1 MEGLIMAGQLILG
14 LSILVTLHEFGHY
27 ITAKWFKMRVEKFY
41 LFFDFLFPIP
51 SLLNFALFKKKIGDT
66 EYGLGW
72 FPLGGYVSIAGMI
85 DETQD
90 AATLA
95 KEPEP
100 WEFRAKPAYQRLIVM
115 LGGVIVNIIT
125 GIVIFV
131 CLTYSNGNNFISKEE
146 LNKNGIVALELAQQ
160 IGLKTGDTVTGTVR
174 PPKEG
179 EKYFALIKVTTINGK
194 HPDKIRDRV
203 PFDYLTPLFPFE
215 KLNLFTNGS
224 SYGTRIM
231 DLFTP
236 IGKGQRGLIVAQP
249 KTGKTML
256 LKEVANAIA
265 ANHPECYLMIVLI
278 DERPEEVTDM
288 QRSVNAEVI
297 ASTFDEPADKHVK
310 VSQIALQKAKRLVEV
325 GHDVVILLDSI
336 TRLARAYNTVAPASG
351 KVLSGGVEA
360 NAMQKPKQFFGA
372 ARKIENG
379 GSLTILATALT
390 DTGSKMDEVIFEEF
404 KGTGNMELQL
414 DRKLA
419 NKRIFPAIDITS
431 SSTRRDDLL
440 LDKMVWNKM
449 WLLRKHIGD
458 MHVDEAMNFLMNQM
472 KGTKDNEEF
481 LATMNK

>member
-160 IGLKTGDTVTGTVR
+160 IGLKTGDKIVKVNGADYLSLTDLRSSDVLLGDNSSYTVQRGDQTLEIKIPSNFIEKLSDKKAGFIEPMAKFKVAEVTSPNPPSAFDKLLGKKSEEMLPALSAGLKTGDYVTSVNNKSITYYHEVKEALKLEAGKPIRLGILRNGKADTLQMTVTQTGQIGFF
-174 PPKEG
+174 PEL
-179 EKYFALIKVTTINGK
+179 LIKVSHQEYGILEATGIGTSRAFSVITDNVRGFK
-194 HPDKIRDRV
+194 KIASGDV
-203 PFDYLTPLFPFE
+203 SASKALS
-215 KLNLFTNGS
+215 G
-224 SYGTRIM
+224 
-231 DLFTP
+231 P
-236 IGKGQRGLIVAQP
+236 IGIAQMFGGVWDWTRFWMLTGLLSMALAFMNILPIPALDGGHAVFLIYEMI
-249 KTGKTML
+249 TGKPASDKVL
-256 LKEVANAIA
+256 ERAQQVG
-265 ANHPECYLMIVLI
+265 MI
-278 DERPEEVTDM
+278 
-288 QRSVNAEVI
+288 
-297 ASTFDEPADKHVK
+297 
-310 VSQIALQKAKRLVEV
+310 
-325 GHDVVILLDSI
+325 ILLA
-336 TRLARAYNTVAPASG
+336 LMAYT
-351 KVLSGGVEA
+351 
-360 NAMQKPKQFFGA
+360 FGNDIF
-372 ARKIENG
+372 K
-379 GSLTILATALT
+379 AL
-390 DTGSKMDEVIFEEF
+390 F
-404 KGTGNMELQL
+404 
-414 DRKLA
+414 
-419 NKRIFPAIDITS
+419 
-431 SSTRRDDLL
+431 
-440 LDKMVWNKM
+440 
-449 WLLRKHIGD
+449 
-458 MHVDEAMNFLMNQM
+458 
-472 KGTKDNEEF
+472 
-481 LATMNK
+481 